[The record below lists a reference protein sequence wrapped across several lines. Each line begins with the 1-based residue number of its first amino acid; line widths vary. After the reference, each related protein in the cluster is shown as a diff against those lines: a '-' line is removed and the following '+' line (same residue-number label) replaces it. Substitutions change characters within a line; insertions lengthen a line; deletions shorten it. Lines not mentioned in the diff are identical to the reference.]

1 MTQNTVRITVL
12 PHAELCPQGAGFETA
27 PGATLCDAL
36 HANGIAIEHA
46 CEKACVCT
54 SCHVIVHEGF
64 NSLRAA
70 SDDEEDQLGKAW
82 GLELHSRLSCQA
94 RVGTLDLVIE
104 IPRYSLNLAS
114 EGHTGTAA

>member
-1 MTQNTVRITVL
+1 MPRITIL
-12 PHAELCPQGAGFETA
+12 PHTELCPRGLDFETA
-27 PGATLCDAL
+27 PGATLCNAM
-36 HANGIAIEHA
+36 HANGIAIEHT

-54 SCHVIVHEGF
+54 SCHVIVREGF
-64 NSLRAA
+64 ASLRAA

-82 GLELHSRLSCQA
+82 GLEANSRLSCQA
-94 RVGTLDLVIE
+94 RVGAMDLVIE